1 MNLANFKRRLKVG
14 VKLACIFHQESAGR
28 DEKGVTIYVDKDR
41 GIREVSIVQT
51 NSFALKTQ
59 KTDGTWHDAW
69 CEMPKASEC
78 KFPDEN
84 TIVIHKQDYRQPDT
98 KPLIPILTYRFV

>member
-41 GIREVSIVQT
+41 GTRE
-51 NSFALKTQ
+51 
-59 KTDGTWHDAW
+59 
-69 CEMPKASEC
+69 E
-78 KFPDEN
+78 
-84 TIVIHKQDYRQPDT
+84 
-98 KPLIPILTYRFV
+98 